1 MTPIPIAALAVGIR
15 LTPAPR
21 RAIVDLL
28 VLATGRHRGPCG
40 NAVAAL
46 LDAEGCVTQALLDLH
61 QRAAALLAGD
71 RGPNRCPRCLEARPM
86 ATGDRCR
93 ACATERQLQR
103 VGMDDDRA
111 APITDAPEP
120 PPAPAA
126 EPPSGALLDR
136 IDLEDVIAMCSRKRA
151 YPSQIDADRVAR
163 NCERKR
169 RVTLRTYSCPACGSW
184 HIAKQSERRAAQEA
198 A

>member
-1 MTPIPIAALAVGIR
+1 MTTLVVGVR

-21 RAIVDLL
+21 RAL
-28 VLATGRHRGPCG
+28 VAVLQEATGAARGACG

-46 LDAEGCVTQALLDLH
+46 LDADGCITAALVDLH

-86 ATGDRCR
+86 ANGDRCR

-103 VGMDDDRA
+103 AGIG
-111 APITDAPEP
+111 PP
-120 PPAPAA
+120 PPAAADDPPPVPEPAPPPAA
-126 EPPSGALLDR
+126 VLDR
-136 IDLEDVIAMCSRKRA
+136 YELEDVIAMCSRKRA
-151 YPSQIDADRVAR
+151 YVSQIDADRVAR

-169 RVTLRTYSCPACGSW
+169 GRPLRTYPCPACHRW
-184 HIAKQSERRAAQEA
+184 HITHQPAPPASESP
-198 A
+198 